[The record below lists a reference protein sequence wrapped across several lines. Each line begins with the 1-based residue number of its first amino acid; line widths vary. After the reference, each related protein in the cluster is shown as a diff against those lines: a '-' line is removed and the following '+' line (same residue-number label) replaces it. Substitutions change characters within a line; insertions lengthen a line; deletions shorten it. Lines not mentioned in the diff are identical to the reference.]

1 MTKCGRDTKW
11 ANQEKSNK
19 TGMWGQ
25 NPRSL
30 YYLKCP
36 VFSKRLETCREQEI
50 VICSQE
56 KGFPGSSAGKESA
69 CNAGAPRSIPGKG
82 SPPGKAI
89 GYPLQYSWAPLV
101 SHMVNNVPAMW
112 ETWVWSLSWEEP
124 LEEGMATHCSI
135 PARKIPMDRGAWQVI
150 APGFAVRHDWATEQQ
165 QQSGKGQKTAP
176 EWV

>member
-69 CNAGAPRSIPGKG
+69 CNAGAPRSIPGKA

-124 LEEGMATHCSI
+124 LEEAMTTHSSI
-135 PARKIPMDRGAWQVI
+135 LAWRILMDQGAL
-150 APGFAVRHDWATEQQ
+150 WATVHGITESQTWL
-165 QQSGKGQKTAP
+165 SN
-176 EWV
+176 